1 MSTSSLTQQHDTEP
15 NINPFQLDDTDD
27 SDSSSEAEAEAASER
42 LEPRPPALQS
52 VDSGLM
58 SPQREDI
65 PLGSTPPPPITSRV
79 IFPQDRKKD
88 TSPVQLQPIAPVT
101 DEVPALFLPGL
112 INPSLFLPIPNSD
125 QLSILLNKYIAP
137 ESRPQRD
144 LTGTWQHSDVPT
156 LVMTNSWRALAKMSR
171 DRIVDSSP
179 DDIVLIFELWHLRLT
194 SLTRLRLF
202 NQAAAECNNLFAV
215 LRNIQPDLVRIYV
228 LDSLLP
234 FELEVTYA
242 RTRYWAG
249 DPYGYLDELYALLRK
264 CKMCSKSATSATDIE
279 MWKER
284 AVRVGLIM
292 ASQLLEMKDHTA
304 AAALLLPLC
313 NPTSP
318 DAPPPSIELL
328 SAVARI
334 YMDSGDIESA
344 EQLIRRVE
352 NDPSCDNTTKEI
364 NRALLASARLDWKTA
379 VENLRSAIQRE
390 PGNPLVANNLS
401 VVLLSTGNLQ
411 EGIHYMETA
420 LRASPGTVGNVE
432 PFLFNLATL
441 YELRTASNFDKKCG
455 LLLEIAEWAG
465 DGLRT
470 NCLKL
475 PQV

>member
-112 INPSLFLPIPNSD
+112 INPSLFLPIPN
-125 QLSILLNKYIAP
+125 
-137 ESRPQRD
+137 
-144 LTGTWQHSDVPT
+144 
-156 LVMTNSWRALAKMSR
+156 
-171 DRIVDSSP
+171 
-179 DDIVLIFELWHLRLT
+179 LWHLRLT

>member
-1 MSTSSLTQQHDTEP
+1 MSTPSHYDAEP
-15 NINPFQLDDTDD
+15 NPFQLDDTDE
-27 SDSSSEAEAEAASER
+27 SDTSSEAQSEPDR
-42 LEPRPPALQS
+42 LQTRPPLRS
-52 VDSGLM
+52 VDSGLLT
-58 SPQREDI
+58 PQREDI
-65 PLGSTPPPPITSRV
+65 PLGSTPPPTKEVRAFTS
-79 IFPQDRKKD
+79 QDRKKD
-88 TSPVQLQPIAPVT
+88 TSPVHPPPLASVA

-144 LTGTWQHSDVPT
+144 LTGAWQHSDVPT
-156 LVMTNSWRALAKMSR
+156 LVMANSWRALARMSR
-171 DRIVDSSP
+171 DRIVNSNP
-179 DDIVLIFELWHLRLT
+179 DDIVLIFEFWHLRLT

-202 NQAAAECNNLFAV
+202 NQAAAECNNLFAI
-215 LRNIQPDLVRIYV
+215 LRNIQPDLVRTYIF
-228 LDSLLP
+228 DSLLP
-234 FELEVTYA
+234 FELEVMYA

-249 DPYGYLDELYALLRK
+249 DPYGYLDELYALLRT
-264 CKMCSKSATSATDIE
+264 CKKRSKTATIATDVE

-313 NPTSP
+313 HPTSP
-318 DAPPPSIELL
+318 DAPPPSLELL

-334 YMDSGDIESA
+334 YLDSGDIGSA
-344 EQLIRRVE
+344 EELIKRIE
-352 NDPSCDNTTKEI
+352 NDPTCEETMKEI
-364 NRALLASARLDWKTA
+364 NRALLASARLDWQTA
-379 VENLRSAIQRE
+379 VDNLRSAIHRE
-390 PGNPLVANNLS
+390 PDNALVANNLS

-411 EGIHYMETA
+411 EGIHHMETA
-420 LRASPGTVGNVE
+420 LKTSPEIVGSVE

-441 YELRTASNFDKKCG
+441 YELRTAANFDKKCG
-455 LLLEIAEWAG
+455 LLLEIAQWAS
-465 DGLRT
+465 DGLRV